1 MIIGILS
8 VPRCVQNAW
17 LPTLGVGATGK
28 KLEAGDENP
37 NSSEWGSGNQGISQV
52 GVKQSGDQ
60 RERGCLCS
68 VGGPARGRLLSLE
81 LNPAGFQR
89 TPGSRSRIR
98 GIHFGEAPR
107 AKFWAA
113 DSGSK
118 NNATRCSLNSGLEGR
133 PPRLPG
139 AAFRGSRQALTCP
152 AVSHSWRRMGAP
164 STWTTAGETQQ
175 ALRLAKGVRRPEAGG
190 EPPTRF

>member
-1 MIIGILS
+1 M
-8 VPRCVQNAW
+8 PTCVQSAC

-28 KLEAGDENP
+28 KLEASEESP
-37 NSSEWGSGNQGISQV
+37 NSSEWGSGNQGVSQA
-52 GVKQSGDQ
+52 GIKQSGDQ
-60 RERGCLCS
+60 RERGCLRS
-68 VGGPARGRLLSLE
+68 VGGPARGKLLSLE
-81 LNPAGFQR
+81 LSPTRFQR
-89 TPGSRSRIR
+89 TPKSRSRIR

-118 NNATRCSLNSGLEGR
+118 NNVARSSLNSGLEGR
-133 PPRLPG
+133 PPGFPG

-152 AVSHSWRRMGAP
+152 AVSHSWRQMGAP

-175 ALRLAKGVRRPEAGG
+175 ALRLAKGVRQPEKEG
-190 EPPTRF
+190 EPPTRL